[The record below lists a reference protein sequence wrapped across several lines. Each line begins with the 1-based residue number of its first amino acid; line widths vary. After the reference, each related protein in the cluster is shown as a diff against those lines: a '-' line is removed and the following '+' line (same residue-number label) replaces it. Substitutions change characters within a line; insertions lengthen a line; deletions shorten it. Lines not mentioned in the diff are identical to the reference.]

1 MAFVPENDL
10 EKALM
15 RAATE
20 PAARPDFCRQLLACD
35 LYVIGAPDTPHDPGA
50 MRLANGEKLHLVS
63 VEKDGR
69 KYLPVFSSL
78 GRLTASVSGQQGYIA
93 LKGRDLFEM
102 TRGSHFVLNPGA
114 DYGKELPAGEIAMLL
129 DPGKPQTVRIEAP
142 TKVLIGQPAVYPH
155 TLVNTLKACFAK
167 HKDVVSAHLVQI
179 AFPDGAQPPHP
190 MIGVAMT
197 GDWDSLAA
205 EIGRVAKI
213 AAPGITFDMMRIEPG
228 KAGDIAAALAKT
240 PPFYQRKKSL
250 WRALFN

>member
-1 MAFVPENDL
+1 MAFVPENNL

-20 PAARPDFCRQLLACD
+20 PAARPDFCNQLLASD
-35 LYVIGAPDTPHDPGA
+35 LYVIGTPDTPQNPGA
-50 MRLANGEKLHLVS
+50 MRLADGDKLHLVS
-63 VEKDGR
+63 VEKNGL

-78 GRLTASVSGQQGYIA
+78 SRLQASVSGQQGYIA
-93 LKGRDLFEM
+93 VNGRALFEM
-102 TRGSHFVLNPGA
+102 TKGSHFVLNPGS
-114 DYGKELPAGEIAMLL
+114 DYGKELPPGEIAMLL
-129 DPGKPQTVRIEAP
+129 DPGKPQTIKITAP
-142 TKVLIGQPAVYPH
+142 TKVLVGQPAVYPH
-155 TLVNTLKACFAK
+155 DLVNALKACFAK

-179 AFPDGAQPPHP
+179 AFADAAQPPHP

-228 KAGDIAAALAKT
+228 KAGDVATALVKT

-250 WRALFN
+250 WRSLFN